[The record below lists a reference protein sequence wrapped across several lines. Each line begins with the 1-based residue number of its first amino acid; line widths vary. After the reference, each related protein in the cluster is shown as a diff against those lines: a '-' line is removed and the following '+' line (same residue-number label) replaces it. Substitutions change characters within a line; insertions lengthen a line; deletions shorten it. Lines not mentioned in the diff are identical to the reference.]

1 MLIISEGTYKMEK
14 PEQWL
19 VFAKAAHA
27 GIHPV
32 LAGRLA
38 YLCACKGKKLYI
50 SRGFVTYEE
59 QKAIG
64 EAKLKANPG
73 WYRSKS
79 GAVYKP
85 AVIDEQGRIIKPA
98 VAMVAAPGNSNH
110 EFRHAVDSGDVWF
123 KALSNKELAPFGL
136 YKPISEE
143 PWHVQLIETKGVG
156 KDAIK
161 KDFEEYMK
169 GGGVMDIAQFQTAMK
184 AIGLYTGKIDGIVGK
199 MTRDAA
205 EKCIPLLHQILGTD
219 YKTAEETIK
228 ATQNG
233 PDLWL
238 PRLNEIPFF
247 DAFVMNIVKKMKGTG

>member
-1 MLIISEGTYKMEK
+1 MLVINADAYRMEN

-19 VFAKAAHA
+19 VFAKASHA

-64 EAKLKANPG
+64 EAKLKENPT
-73 WYRSKS
+73 WYKS
-79 GAVYKP
+79 STGAIYKP
-85 AVIDEQGRIIKPA
+85 AVIDAQGRVITPA

-136 YKPISEE
+136 YKPLSEE
-143 PWHVQLIETKGVG
+143 PWHVQLIETKGTA
-156 KDAIK
+156 KEAIK
-161 KDFEEYMK
+161 KDYEDYMK
-169 GGGVMDIAQFQTAMK
+169 GGGIMDVVQFQTAMK
-184 AIGLYTGKIDGIVGK
+184 AIGLYTGKIDGIAGK
-199 MTRDAA
+199 LTRAAA
-205 EKCIPLLHQILGTD
+205 EKCLPLLHQILGTD
-219 YKTAEETIK
+219 YKTAEETIN
-228 ATQNG
+228 AVQSAPNY
-233 PDLWL
+233 WL
-238 PRLNEIPFF
+238 PKLTEIPYFEKF
-247 DAFVMNIVKKMKGTG
+247 IMNIVNRMKGVQ